1 MEKEGS
7 PREVSTS
14 TTSPSSPTAAAV
26 RTLASMGSV

>member
-14 TTSPSSPTAAAV
+14 TTSPSSTTTTAV
-26 RTLASMGSV
+26 CTLASMGSV